1 MPDSATRGGGAQ
13 PTGPASHNHEGE
25 ARTSTSPEGAAPAGG
40 AGRDPVTG
48 APVPT
53 DGSALTFTYK
63 GTTYRF
69 ASAESWGRFVVDPA
83 AFVGGADPA
92 TARDPVCG
100 MSVTIA
106 TARHTQ
112 VHDGATYYFCN
123 PRCRERFIADPV
135 RYLDPELKARAEALA
150 RKGPVDAI
158 YACPMC
164 PGQEQV
170 GPGTCKVCGMA
181 LEPVGGAAA
190 GGPSPE
196 LVDFSWRLRIGAAF
210 VIPLVV
216 LAMGPHVGLPLD
228 HWLGG
233 RLHAVL
239 QMLLTLP
246 IVAWCGRPFFERGY
260 ASIVNRSP
268 NMWTLIAI
276 GVAAAFLYS
285 VVATLAPG
293 LFPASMREHGGS
305 VGVYFEAAGVI
316 IILVLL
322 GQVLELKARE
332 RTGAAIRALLDLAPK
347 TARLLRS
354 DGRETDAALE
364 LITVGDRLRV
374 RPGEQVPVD
383 GIVVE
388 GRSSIDESLLT
399 GEPVP
404 VEKDAGAH
412 VTGGTLNRTG
422 SFVMEARKVGADTML
437 AGIVAMVG
445 EAQRSRAPIQNTADT
460 VARWFVPAV
469 IAVSVAAFLAWMAFG
484 PAPRLAYAIV
494 AAVSVLIIACP
505 CALGL
510 ATPMSVMVAA
520 GRGAREGVLVR
531 NAEALERLAGADTL
545 VIDKTGTLTLGK
557 PRLVAVEPRTG
568 YSRGDVL
575 SLAASLEA
583 RSEHPLAEAVIAA
596 AREEGLTPSPVEAF
610 DSVPGQGIR
619 GLVGGKAVLLG
630 NRRLAASGG
639 LDVAEVAPAMD
650 AHGARGATAMILAVE
665 GRIAGLIAV
674 ADPVKPTAAAALR
687 ALEAEGLRVV
697 MASGDSEAV
706 AQAVA
711 RELGIREVHAGL
723 LPADKVRLVQ
733 DLKAAGRRVAF
744 AGDGVN
750 DAPALATADA
760 AVAMATGSD
769 VAIKSA
775 GLTLLKGDIS
785 GLVRARRLAAATMRN
800 VRQNLFFAFAYNAVG
815 IPIAAGALYPLLG
828 LLLSPMLAAAAM
840 SLSSVSVIANALR
853 LGALDLRR
861 PAS

>member
-1 MPDSATRGGGAQ
+1 MSDSATRGDGA
-13 PTGPASHNHEGE
+13 PPAGHAHHHQGGE
-25 ARTSTSPEGAAPAGG
+25 ADLAAARKAAATAADPDH
-40 AGRDPVTG
+40 DPVTG
-48 APVPT
+48 AAVPS
-53 DGSALTFTYK
+53 DGSALTFNYQ
-63 GTTYRF
+63 GRTYRF
-69 ASAESWGRFVVDPA
+69 ASAESWGRFVADPA
-83 AFVGGADPA
+83 AYAGGVPA

-106 TARHTQ
+106 TAKHT
-112 VHDGATYYFCN
+112 HAHEGRTFYFCN
-123 PRCRERFIADPV
+123 PRCKERFIADPE
-135 RYLDPELKARAEALA
+135 RYIDPELKARAEALA
-150 RKGPVDAI
+150 RKGPEDAI
-158 YACPMC
+158 YACPMD

-170 GPGTCKVCGMA
+170 GPGTCKICGMA
-181 LEPVGGAAA
+181 LEPVGGAAVA
-190 GGPSPE
+190 SGPSPE
-196 LVDFSWRLRIGAAF
+196 LVDFTRRLKVGALF

-216 LAMGPHVGLPLD
+216 LAMGPHVGVPLD
-228 HWLGG
+228 HWLGP
-233 RLHAVL
+233 RLSAVL
-239 QMLLTLP
+239 QLLLTVP
-246 IVAWCGRPFFERGY
+246 IVAWCGWPFFERGY
-260 ASIVNRSP
+260 ASIINRSP

-293 LFPASMREHGGS
+293 LFPASMRAHGGS

-316 IILVLL
+316 IVLVLL

-347 TARLLRS
+347 MARLLRP
-354 DGRETDAALE
+354 DGREVDAALE
-364 LITVGDRLRV
+364 LVAVGDRLRV

-383 GIVVE
+383 GVVVE
-388 GRSSIDESLLT
+388 GRSAVDESLLT

-404 VEKDAGAH
+404 VEKEPGAH

-445 EAQRSRAPIQNTADT
+445 EAQRSRAPIQNYADS

-469 IAVSVAAFLAWMAFG
+469 IAVAILAFLAWLALG
-484 PAPRLAYAIV
+484 PEPRLAYAIV

-557 PRLVAVEPRTG
+557 PRLIAVEPQQG
-568 YSRGDVL
+568 FSRAEAL
-575 SLAASLEA
+575 RLAASLEA
-583 RSEHPLAEAVIAA
+583 GSEHPLAEAIVAA
-596 AREEGLTPSPVEAF
+596 ARGEGLATSPVERF

-619 GLVGGKAVLLG
+619 GRVDGKLILLG
-630 NRRLAASGG
+630 NRRLATAAG
-639 LDVAEVAPAMD
+639 LDVAGVTEAME
-650 AHGARGATAMILAVE
+650 AHGARGATAMILAVD

-674 ADPVKPTAAAALR
+674 ADPIKPTAAASLR
-687 ALEAEGLRVV
+687 ALEADGLHVV

-706 AQAVA
+706 AKAVA
-711 RELGIREVHAGL
+711 RELGISEVRAGL
-723 LPADKVRLVQ
+723 LPADKVRLVEE
-733 DLKAAGRRVAF
+733 LKAAGRRVAF

-750 DAPALATADA
+750 DAPALAAAHA

-815 IPIAAGALYPLLG
+815 IPIAAGVLYPVLG
-828 LLLSPMLAAAAM
+828 MLLSPMFAAAAM

-861 PAS
+861 RET